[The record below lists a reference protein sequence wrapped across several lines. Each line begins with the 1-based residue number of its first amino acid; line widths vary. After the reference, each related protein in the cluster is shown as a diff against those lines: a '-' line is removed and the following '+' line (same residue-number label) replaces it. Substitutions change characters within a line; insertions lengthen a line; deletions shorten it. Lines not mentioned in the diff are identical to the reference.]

1 MEHKLQVAVHAHWN
15 DTAPVYRIY
24 VDDDLLTE
32 RTFGYPSYQFYIL
45 EHIVC
50 DLDDGVHYLRLVN
63 LNNNSRF
70 ELQDFQVDDRPIVT
84 NNLTITHN
92 ELLWN
97 FTIDNML
104 H

>member
-32 RTFGYPSYQFYIL
+32 RTFGYQSYQFYIL
-45 EHIVC
+45 EHILC
-50 DLDDGVHYLRLVN
+50 NLDDGTHYLKLVN
-63 LNNNSRF
+63 LSHNSRF
-70 ELQDFQVDDRPIVT
+70 ELKNFHVDDQPIAA
-84 NNLTITHN
+84 NNLSMTPN

-97 FTIDNML
+97 FTIDNL
-104 H
+104 LR